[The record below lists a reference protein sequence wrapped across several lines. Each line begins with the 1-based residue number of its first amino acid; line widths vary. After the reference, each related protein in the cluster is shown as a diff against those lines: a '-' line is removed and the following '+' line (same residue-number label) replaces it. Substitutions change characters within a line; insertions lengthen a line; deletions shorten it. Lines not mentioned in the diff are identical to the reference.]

1 MSNQIL
7 IRGRR
12 KAVPGGRASHEMP
25 SGLVLSLPLPW
36 PGMRALIV
44 TNLYPSERHPARG
57 SYVRDQVDALRQ
69 LPGLDLDLFTFD
81 SLGPPAYVRAA
92 GAVRR
97 RYRRTRFDIV
107 HAHFGLNLWP
117 ALAAPGS
124 AHGVTLHGT
133 DLAHPRSRAITLA
146 GLPLMDL
153 VAPVSAELER
163 SLPRWSVRG
172 ALAVLPCGVDVARFR
187 SIERSEAR
195 RRLGLDEARPYL
207 LFPANPAR
215 AEKRY
220 DRALEVA
227 GETRLLVLN
236 DVDPSEVP
244 LWVNAANA
252 VLVTSERES
261 FGLAVLEALA
271 CDVPVLATPVGIAPE
286 VLAGVASTYCG
297 VFDPP
302 VWRARLE
309 PLLSDPDPRVVG
321 RAVAERYSATR
332 MAERVYAEWQ
342 SLLSGAERRD

>member
-57 SYVRDQVDALRQ
+57 SFVRDQVDALRQ

-117 ALAAPGS
+117 ALGAPGS

-146 GLPLMDL
+146 GLRFSDL
-153 VAPVSAELER
+153 V
-163 SLPRWSVRG
+163 G
-172 ALAVLPCGVDVARFR
+172 
-187 SIERSEAR
+187 
-195 RRLGLDEARPYL
+195 
-207 LFPANPAR
+207 
-215 AEKRY
+215 
-220 DRALEVA
+220 
-227 GETRLLVLN
+227 
-236 DVDPSEVP
+236 
-244 LWVNAANA
+244 
-252 VLVTSERES
+252 VTSE
-261 FGLAVLEALA
+261 ALA
-271 CDVPVLATPVGIAPE
+271 GRIPGWARSPKHVKVLP
-286 VLAGVASTYCG
+286 AGVDLERFRRIERQALQG
-297 VFDPP
+297 GDEGEFDAFPH
-302 VWRARLE
+302 E
-309 PLLSDPDPRVVG
+309 VG
-321 RAVAERYSATR
+321 RL
-332 MAERVYAEWQ
+332 W
-342 SLLSGAERRD
+342 